1 MKLFYS
7 IRLSHLFKSV
17 EMLVA
22 VLVVAENRRDANK
35 RAERRHCVEDI
46 HDVEGIN
53 TQKGERLFHHTLS
66 KCYMSRHM

>member
-46 HDVEGIN
+46 QDVEGIN
-53 TQKGERLFHHTLS
+53 TQKGERLFHYIPL
-66 KCYMSRHM
+66 KCYTFPHT